1 MSASVNALF
10 PKKLREARENSGLSQ
25 ERVAK
30 AIGVS
35 PDLLAGW
42 ESGEQV
48 PSALHLDQLVRIY
61 GIDGESLF
69 DDGPL
74 KYSSRLRDLLK
85 REPSTILSPEAILEL
100 SEWLSFLD
108 DYGELLKEEGVEPTQ
123 TLVFLLENAPT
134 DLETFES
141 VSEANG
147 VLVYKGYIPVEDG
160 IYSVAYFHPQV
171 GLSLFVNLSYIQQA
185 PLGLERYPNSVL
197 QRVRKAVEEGRLSVS
212 GAAGLLRVDS
222 TTIERE
228 LLAQKEE

>member
-1 MSASVNALF
+1 MSADNGTFFAE
-10 PKKLREARENSGLSQ
+10 KLREARENSGLSQ

-35 PDLLAGW
+35 PELLAMW
-42 ESGEQV
+42 ESGERV
-48 PSALHLDQLVRIY
+48 PSASHLEQLARLY
-61 GIDGESLF
+61 GVEGESLLG
-69 DDGPL
+69 DGPL

-85 REPSTILSPEAILEL
+85 REPTMTLSPEAVLEL

-123 TLVFLLENAPT
+123 TLVFLLENPPP

-141 VSEANG
+141 VSEDNG
-147 VLVYKGYIPVEDG
+147 VLAYKGFIPVEDG
-160 IYSVAYFHPQV
+160 IHSVAYFHPQV
-171 GLSLFVNLSYIQQA
+171 GLSVFVNLSYIQQA
-185 PLGLERYPNSVL
+185 PLGLERYPRLVL

-228 LLAQKEE
+228 LLS

>member
-1 MSASVNALF
+1 MSAGVDAF
-10 PKKLREARENSGLSQ
+10 FAEKLREARENSGFSQ

-35 PDLLAGW
+35 PELLARW
-42 ESGEQV
+42 ESGERV
-48 PSALHLDQLVRIY
+48 PSALYLDQLARLY
-61 GIDGESLF
+61 GVDSESLF
-69 DDGPL
+69 GDGPL
-74 KYSSRLRDLLK
+74 VYSSRLRDLLK
-85 REPSTILSPEAILEL
+85 HEPSKTLSPEAILEL

-134 DLETFES
+134 DLETFEG

-147 VLVYKGYIPVEDG
+147 VLAYKGFIPIEDG

-171 GLSLFVNLSYIQQA
+171 GFSLFANLSYVQQA
-185 PLGLERYPNSVL
+185 PLGLERYPRSVL
-197 QRVRKAVEEGRLSVS
+197 QKVRKAVEEGRLSVS

-222 TTIERE
+222 ATIERE
-228 LLAQKEE
+228 LLS